1 MIGKE
6 KYDSIDIGD
15 LISWKV
21 LSDFGKK
28 NFGIVLDKF
37 VIKKKNRETYLLKV
51 ADSKNNTIKNILA
64 VIVKIENKFT
74 T

>member
-6 KYDSIDIGD
+6 KYDSIDVGD
-15 LISWKV
+15 LVSWKI
-21 LSDFGKK
+21 LSDFGRK

-37 VIKKKNRETYLLKV
+37 IIKKKNRETYLLKV